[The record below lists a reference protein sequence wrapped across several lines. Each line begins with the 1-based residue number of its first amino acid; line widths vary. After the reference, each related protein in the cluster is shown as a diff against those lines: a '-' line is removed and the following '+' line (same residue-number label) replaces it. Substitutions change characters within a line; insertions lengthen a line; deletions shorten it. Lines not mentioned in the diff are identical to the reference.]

1 MCALKTFLVVL
12 LALFLAPFVS
22 CKAVYVRPNATSK
35 CPPGELCL
43 KLEEYAV
50 NVTNYFTSGT
60 EVIFLSGEHTLNRNL
75 TICSIANI
83 TLTGNK
89 AKIILAESGVI
100 KLVETV
106 NITLNVFQIEF
117 TVTAFDL
124 SYSDST
130 AITNVNF
137 IPMSV
142 NNSTMIN
149 CHNSTTKITNV
160 SFPNAKGQF
169 IEARSCNVSFF
180 GDNSFTN
187 NSEYDGIGVIYA
199 EYSAISFN
207 GVNTFEDIDL
217 IEGVLAMVY
226 TRLEFNGRVV
236 FRRSTQCISLYY
248 GEFHINGTVIFNN
261 NTDSFGVLYSVVNIT
276 GDSYM
281 YFANNSVKY
290 YRSTLHATNSK
301 VSMKGNVSFIDNKSK
316 SDYHKG
322 AVCIEDRSTLWLEGN
337 VLFINNT
344 AGNDGGGICALDS
357 DIKVTGYVLFE
368 NNRAQKGGAIMFDGA
383 SHLALQGQ
391 VAMDFINNKANYGG
405 ALFFADPTSFCNV
418 SKRTPLKCFF
428 TLNATYLTNTKL
440 NFSNNSATYGGNV
453 LYGGA
458 INQCTVDLDKEKYNK
473 DKKGLSVLSHIS
485 TIIPNNNLLDFIS
498 DPKKICFCTNKVRD
512 CNYSI
517 DQPIDVVRG
526 EKIAVSVVSVDQF
539 DHPVSSTIGAYI
551 KESTHGNTRTLS
563 FQDTDG
569 AECSDIHFTLLG
581 TADNITLFLFPNGS
595 CAGSESAIKS
605 INIHFLPCPA
615 GFIKSDN
622 KCICEE
628 RLLRYKISCNIESG
642 FIERPKSTWIK
653 PTWDNKTGNY
663 VYTGFVFSKHCPL
676 GYCNDRQNFS
686 FAAGKNASDAQCHEN
701 RFGTLCGAC
710 KNKHSVKLST
720 YHCEKC
726 HDTYISL
733 FIFFAFA
740 GVLMIVT
747 LTGLQMTVAAG
758 TINGLILYVNIV
770 SANKNDIFFPEE
782 VKHDYVKML
791 SVFISWLNLDFGI
804 ESCLFDGLD
813 LYTYVWLQ
821 YVFPVYLWCLMGM
834 IILCS
839 RRSAIVLR
847 LLGSNPVAVLATL
860 ILMSY
865 TKLLRNIVTALSYT
879 ELEYPPEV
887 GNNVYV
893 WTYNGNIKYFEGHH
907 KFLASFSLF
916 VSLFIFLPFTFFI
929 MFGYSLLA
937 FSDRRCFTWLN
948 RFKPLL
954 DAYYGPYRKET
965 RYWTGFMLL
974 LRFCLYL
981 IFAFCDLGNPS
992 VSLLAIL
999 VVFSFIALLSRNR
1012 LYEKLS
1018 LDILEGSFVLNICLL
1033 TAVTFYIRSTVK
1045 ETKKQQDLVVIMS
1058 CIFVGVAF
1066 VEFVGIII
1074 YHIFSRILEFRCAQQ
1089 LRAKIWKTNEPSG
1102 DTNLPLIIDDYVHER
1117 ET

>member
-1 MCALKTFLVVL
+1 MCALKTFSVVL
-12 LALFLAPFVS
+12 LALFLAPSVS
-22 CKAVYVRPNATSK
+22 CKVVYVRPNATSK

-50 NVTNYFTSGT
+50 NVTNYFTPGT
-60 EVIFLSGEHTLNRNL
+60 EVIFLSGEHTLNRDL

-124 SYSDST
+124 SYSNST

-149 CHNSTTKITNV
+149 CHNSTAKITNV

-169 IEARSCNVSFF
+169 INALSCNISFF
-180 GDNSFTN
+180 GNNSFTN

-199 EYSAISFN
+199 EYGAISFN
-207 GVNTFEDIDL
+207 GVNTFEDI
-217 IEGVLAMVY
+217 EGVLVMDY
-226 TRLEFNGRVV
+226 TRLEFNGMVV
-236 FRRSTQCISLYY
+236 FRRSAQCIDLYG
-248 GEFHINGTVIFNN
+248 GEFHINGTVIFNDN
-261 NTDSFGVLYSVVNIT
+261 RDSFSVFDTVVKIT
-276 GDSYM
+276 GVM
-281 YFANNSVKY
+281 NFTNNNG
-290 YRSTLHATNSK
+290 TLDATYSD
-301 VSMKGNVSFIDNKSK
+301 VSMKGNISFIDN
-316 SDYHKG
+316 YGG
-322 AVCIEDRSTLWLEGN
+322 AVSIQRSTLRLEEN
-337 VLFINNT
+337 VWFINNT
-344 AGNDGGGICALDS
+344 SNYDGGGIYAWDS
-357 DIKVTGYVLFE
+357 DIKVNGYLLFE
-368 NNRAQKGGAIMFDGA
+368 NNRARRGGAVMFDEN
-383 SHLALQGQ
+383 SHLVLQGR
-391 VAMDFINNKANYGG
+391 VAMDFINNTADYGG
-405 ALFFADPTSFCNV
+405 ALFFADPESYCEV
-418 SKRTPLKCFF
+418 DKKEPLKCFF
-428 TLNATYLTNTKL
+428 TLSANSVNNNKL
-440 NFSNNSATYGGNV
+440 KFSSNSAKYGGNV

-458 INQCTVDLDKEKYNK
+458 IDQCTVDLGKK
-473 DKKGLSVLSHIS
+473 DRNVSPLTVLKNIS
-485 TIIPNNNLLDFIS
+485 TIMPRNDLSNIIS
-498 DPKKICFCTNKVRD
+498 DPKKICLCKNKVMNCSLD
-512 CNYSI
+512 YLS
-517 DQPIDVVRG
+517 VVRG
-526 EKIAVSVVSVDQF
+526 KTIKFFVVSVGQF
-539 DHPVSSTIGAYI
+539 DIPVPSTITTHI
-551 KESTHGNTRTLS
+551 KDPRYN
-563 FQDTDG
+563 FQIFQSYTIK
-569 AECSDIHFTLLG
+569 AECSEIDV
-581 TADNITLFLFPNGS
+581 TLFGNANFNLVLYPNSS
-595 CAGSESAIKS
+595 CQDTYKYIQVYFESCPPGFEIK
-605 INIHFLPCPA
+605 
-615 GFIKSDN
+615 GYQ
-622 KCICEE
+622 CICEK
-628 RLLRYKISCNIESG
+628 RLLNLNKSNECYIESG
-642 FIERPKSTWIK
+642 LIGRPNNAWIK
-653 PTWDNKTGNY
+653 PMWNDTKN
-663 VYTGFVFSKHCPL
+663 YTGFIFSKFCPL
-676 GYCNDRQNFS
+676 GYCNDKIKNLTFS
-686 FAAGKNASDAQCHEN
+686 FAAGKSAIDAQCNKN
-701 RFGTLCGAC
+701 RSGTLCGEC
-710 KNKHSVKLST
+710 KGSHSVTLNT
-720 YHCEKC
+720 FHCKSC
-726 HDTYISL
+726 DNAYISL
-733 FIFFAFA
+733 FVLFAFA
-740 GVLMIVT
+740 GVLLIVI

-782 VKHDYVKML
+782 VKCDYVKML

-821 YVFPVYLWCLMGM
+821 YVFPVYLWFLMGM
-834 IILCS
+834 MILCS

-893 WTYNGNIKYFEGHH
+893 WTYNGSIKYFEGHH

-981 IFAFCDLGNPS
+981 IFAFFDLGNPS

-1066 VEFVGIII
+1066 VECVGIII
-1074 YHIFSRILEFRCAQQ
+1074 YHIFSRILKFRCAQQ